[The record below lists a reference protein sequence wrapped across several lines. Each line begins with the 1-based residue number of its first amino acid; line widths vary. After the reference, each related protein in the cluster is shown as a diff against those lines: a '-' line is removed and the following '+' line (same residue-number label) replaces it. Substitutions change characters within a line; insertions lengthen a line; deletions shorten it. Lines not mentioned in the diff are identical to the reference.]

1 MTRERNSG
9 NLDPRTVEPGTAK
22 PGPVE
27 PGTVEPGTVELQLDV
42 GVRQKPG
49 WYSGAY
55 LPHLDAENL
64 IQHVTFHLA
73 DSLPRSALRQLELS
87 IEEMPE
93 NERKQQRR
101 EKYETFLDAGNG
113 SCVLRE
119 PEAAEIV
126 QDALFRFDG
135 ERYRLVA
142 WVIMPNHVHVLLE
155 VLPGFLLARVVQ
167 SWKSFTA
174 RRINAWLE
182 DARRRAG
189 ARGSQ
194 EDAGRLGG
202 VRGSQEEE
210 GRGAGVRRFREE
222 EGRRAGAGRSQDGGT
237 GGLWQRDYWDRF
249 IRDGGHL
256 LAAIR
261 YIEGN
266 PVKAGLVEREED
278 WPWGSASARLKGQRR
293 AGARRS
299 QRATD
304 V

>member
-1 MTRERNSG
+1 MSNQGSNPGTQ
-9 NLDPRTVEPGTAK
+9 DPRTVEPGT
-22 PGPVE
+22 VE
-27 PGTVEPGTVELQLDV
+27 PGIVELQLDV

-73 DSLPRSALRQLELS
+73 DSLPKSALRQLELS
-87 IEEMPE
+87 IEDMPE

-101 EKYETFLDAGNG
+101 EKYETLLDAGHG

-119 PEAAEIV
+119 PQAAEIV

-182 DARRRAG
+182 DAGRRAG
-189 ARGSQ
+189 AR
-194 EDAGRLGG
+194 R
-202 VRGSQEEE
+202 SQEE
-210 GRGAGVRRFREE
+210 A
-222 EGRRAGAGRSQDGGT
+222 GRRAGAGRSQNRGS

-249 IRDGGHL
+249 IRDEGHL
-256 LAAIR
+256 LTAIR
-261 YIEGN
+261 YIENN
-266 PVKAGLVEREED
+266 PVKAGFVEREED
-278 WPWGSASARLKGQRR
+278 WPWGSASARLMEQRR